1 MKKLKIEH
9 VIQKLLTEQTTA
21 KVRVVI
27 KRTMGTSN
35 QDARA
40 AGAVFGFRIKAT
52 AKKTDGK
59 LATQNEVYR
68 AISQV
73 AESTPEIMYYAND
86 KYVILVSDDQ
96 RDAEKNYLYT
106 FWVFP
111 AAYWDDITN
120 IAKQSSDA
128 RDKIVWSGIYRLKVG
143 GAPVQTWELV
153 KSIPQQIPI
162 YAIDPQRLKR
172 FEQWANQVKKINKP
186 VPADDLVIPDVTNLP
201 TQLPAPPD
209 FNIVFDT
216 KYQWGQLPPETELI
230 QYIFTG
236 TLKMPDEIPIEG
248 KVLRDGREVFSGVFN
263 ETNKQTNRTTP
274 WKGVATKLP
283 FTREHPVTNEPVL
296 ATYSGPIAQGYPTD
310 GTVEFDASTKY
321 VGTLNKFAFNN
332 GELYENGA
340 ITRFYENG
348 DPYAYTASYSGNV
361 LNTSPE
367 IYIKDLQRDIIAMY
381 NNNKTYLDAEFSEYP
396 VILTKL
402 QNLQAN
408 GAWDE
413 KLIKFLNMYISKYY
427 FNTDVSGNPRA
438 STEVPGKIHVWIQK
452 HRTETIPPR
461 TPR

>member
-1 MKKLKIEH
+1 MKKLKLEH
-9 VIQKLLTEQTTA
+9 VIQRLLTEQTTA

-59 LATQNEVYR
+59 VATQNEVYR
-68 AISQV
+68 AISKV
-73 AESTPEIMYYAND
+73 ADSTPEIMYYAND

-96 RDAEKNYLYT
+96 RDAEKNYLFT

-111 AAYWDDITN
+111 ADYWEDITN
-120 IAKQSSDA
+120 IAVTKISGDYIRKGGKLISMNIGDA
-128 RDKIVWSGIYRLKVG
+128 KL
-143 GAPVQTWELV
+143 QTWESV
-153 KSIPQQIPI
+153 KSIPQQVPV
-162 YAIDPQRLKR
+162 YAIDPTRLKR
-172 FEQWANQVKKINKP
+172 FEQWAKQVKKINKP

-216 KYQWGQLPPETELI
+216 KYQWGQLPPEVELTP
-230 QYIFTG
+230 YVFTG

-263 ETNKQTNRTTP
+263 ETNKQTNRITP
-274 WKGVATKLP
+274 WNGVATKLP
-283 FTREHPVTNEPVL
+283 FTREHPVTDKEVL
-296 ATYSGPIAQGYPTD
+296 ATYTGPVDGGYPTD

-321 VGTLNKFAFNN
+321 VGTLNKFLLNN

-340 ITRFYENG
+340 ITGFYENG
-348 DPYAYTASYSGNV
+348 TGHEYIAN
-361 LNTSPE
+361 NTGSVYNNGPK

-381 NNNKTYLDAEFSEYP
+381 NNNKTYLDAEFIDYP
-396 VILTKL
+396 IILTKL

-408 GAWDE
+408 SAWDE

-438 STEVPGKIHVWIQK
+438 STEVPAKIHVWIQK